1 MAAIPL
7 STVAV
12 PRVHDHGGS
21 APHPFGSEDCAGGN
35 HLRPRNPTL
44 PGTWWGPQYV
54 LAAFAP
60 RPESA
65 GVGGDL
71 GNLPANP
78 NNHGRGNRDG
88 DSPSG
93 THPSIQSVCE
103 TSTRATQ
110 GRKVRRIGNHVTHP
124 EDQGCSAEKCP
135 TPRRA
140 DHRNAIR
147 SNAPIHVHGLLSTCL
162 HE

>member
-60 RPESA
+60 RPGRISAIGSTGILVQLESFFSTP
-65 GVGGDL
+65 GGSSCTKMRFWCNSRPLSCTKMVFGPTPTVEPGGDCR
-71 GNLPANP
+71 PI
-78 NNHGRGNRDG
+78 GRL
-88 DSPSG
+88 
-93 THPSIQSVCE
+93 
-103 TSTRATQ
+103 TR
-110 GRKVRRIGNHVTHP
+110 RF
-124 EDQGCSAEKCP
+124 
-135 TPRRA
+135 
-140 DHRNAIR
+140 
-147 SNAPIHVHGLLSTCL
+147 
-162 HE
+162 